1 MDGGGMGGGMV
12 GGGGIGGGMMD
23 GCGMG
28 GMDGIGGGMMD
39 GGGMGG
45 GIMDGGG
52 IGGGMRGDGGM
63 GGGMK
68 DGSDGATFRTANYYH
83 SHMVLQ
89 KSPAKANIWGYGNA
103 GADVSVTIDGK
114 TVSHV
119 TIGSNT
125 QWNVLLPPMGAG
137 GPHVLTFTSGGVNVT
152 LNDVMFGDVWV
163 CSGQSNMYFQLDR
176 VQSATPL
183 TEPTILNQWH
193 RPGND
198 ATTSSFSAVCLLY
211 AMELIPD
218 LGIPMGMVESS
229 WGGTPVE
236 TWSSPDAINVCNAH
250 RGKRMFP
257 GENNA
262 GHAAQYSCQFSSMIQ
277 DWREK
282 FHQQSGQQTSQQLA
296 PNANKTIHAGF
307 TDLRW
312 AQTASYGYV
321 PNPTLRNVFMAVAM
335 DLPDFHS
342 PYGTIH
348 PRDKYD
354 VAERLALAARVVA
367 YNESNI
373 EYQGPFPSK
382 FTLSGHTMTIEYDQG
397 NNPIEVRSDRGFEVC
412 CGHSN
417 NFTCGIYNFRPAPI
431 TQHDQ
436 STVTIDTSVCHG
448 TNHFV
453 TGVRYAWEVSPC
465 DVKMCAIYG
474 EDDDL
479 PAPAFIK
486 HVPF

>member
-1 MDGGGMGGGMV
+1 
-12 GGGGIGGGMMD
+12 
-23 GCGMG
+23 
-28 GMDGIGGGMMD
+28 
-39 GGGMGG
+39 
-45 GIMDGGG
+45 
-52 IGGGMRGDGGM
+52 
-63 GGGMK
+63 
-68 DGSDGATFRTANYYH
+68 
-83 SHMVLQ
+83 MVLQ

-163 CSGQSNMYFQLDR
+163 CSGQSNMYFQVKQLINHTDVMNRAHAYSSLRIFKLDR

-250 RGKRMFP
+250 RGKRGPGTPSVLWNAMIHP
-257 GENNA
+257 ILPMTIAGAIWYQGENNA

-282 FHQQSGQQTSQQLA
+282 FHQQSGQQTSQLFHFGFVQLA